1 MVIVTRDPEIEIL
14 RALADPI
21 RLDIMTRIV
30 SVPELACTTLE
41 KELPISKSTI
51 SYHMKILYQA
61 GLVDIR
67 KVGRFYH
74 YQARRAEL
82 DERIPGLQQW
92 LADRPRAKQQANPP
106 PTARASPA

>member
-1 MVIVTRDPEIEIL
+1 MPVVTRDPAIEIL

-21 RLDIMTRIV
+21 RLDIMTRIM
-30 SVPELACTTLE
+30 SVDELACTTLE

-51 SYHMKILYQA
+51 SYHMKILYRA

-74 YQARRAEL
+74 YQARREEL
-82 DERIPGLQQW
+82 EERIPGLQQW
-92 LADRPRAKQQANPP
+92 LAERPRTEQGN
-106 PTARASPA
+106 S